1 MSIPFTILAGV
12 AGLTGSALVASVT
25 QTFTGT
31 REPAHNMTIK
41 NLAVSEA
48 DIVKAGAGRVR

>member
-12 AGLTGSALVASVT
+12 AGLTGSAPVASVT
-25 QTFTGT
+25 KTFTGT
-31 REPAHNMTIK
+31 REPAHKMTI
-41 NLAVSEA
+41 NLAASEA